1 MRTAR
6 SAAIAAVLGGRML
19 VAGGVDENYERLRSV
34 EALEPVASTSS
45 FLTPLCAN
53 ASLPSARR
61 SSRSRAR
68 GARCRRCSRRAA
80 RLRRRC
86 SMAHST
92 SAAATTASAAAASI
106 SSLDGRAPVAFSG
119 NDRVGGCLRS
129 VERLNEAG
137 AWEAAP
143 PMLCARRCAVAAA
156 LDGLLYVCGGRDEEP
171 GRLRTPSWDRLLCDC
186 LVRG

>member
-1 MRTAR
+1 M
-6 SAAIAAVLGGRML
+6 
-19 VAGGVDENYERLRSV
+19 
-34 EALEPVASTSS
+34 
-45 FLTPLCAN
+45 
-53 ASLPSARR
+53 
-61 SSRSRAR
+61 
-68 GARCRRCSRRAA
+68 ARC
-80 RLRRRC
+80 
-86 SMAHST
+86 T

-156 LDGLLYVCGGRDEEP
+156 LDGLLYVCGCRDEEP

-186 LVRG
+186 LVR